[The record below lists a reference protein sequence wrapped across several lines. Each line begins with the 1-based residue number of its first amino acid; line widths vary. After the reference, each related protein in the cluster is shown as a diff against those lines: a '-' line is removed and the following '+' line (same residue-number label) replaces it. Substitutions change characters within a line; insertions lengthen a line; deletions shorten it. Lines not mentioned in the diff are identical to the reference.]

1 MCAAGR
7 HNSRCVTAGNK
18 LQNMTD
24 MDDIADIQRRLESL
38 IRYGTVAEVQATP
51 PRVRVRV
58 GQLLTTW
65 VRWVAL
71 RAATTSDWCPPVPGE
86 QCVLL
91 SPSGDMASAVALMG
105 LASDE
110 YPLPSDN
117 PDEWVRRF
125 PDGAIVRYH
134 HGTSALTVSGIKT
147 ATVHAADHVTVDCP
161 ESTFTGNV
169 TIKGTLT
176 VQGDALFKARATVQQ
191 LFSYLAGMSG
201 QGGSDG
207 GETSISGNIRHQKGE
222 LSSNGVVVHTH
233 THGGVEHG
241 NNTSGGPQ

>member
-1 MCAAGR
+1 MA
-7 HNSRCVTAGNK
+7 
-18 LQNMTD
+18 D
-24 MDDIADIQRRLESL
+24 MNETADINRRLESL
-38 IRYGTVAEVQATP
+38 IRYGTVADVQAKP
-51 PRVRVRV
+51 PRVRIQV
-58 GQLLTTW
+58 GQLKTTW
-65 VRWVAL
+65 VRWVAF

-125 PDGAIVRYH
+125 PDGAVVRYH
-134 HGTSALTVSGIKT
+134 HGDSALTVTGIKT
-147 ATVHAADHVTVDCP
+147 ATVQADEHVTVDCP

-169 TIKGTLT
+169 TIKGKLT
-176 VQGDALFKARATVQQ
+176 VMGDALFKAKATVQK

-207 GETSISGNIRHQKGE
+207 GETSITGTIRHTEGA
-222 LSSNGVVVHTH
+222 LSSNGVVLHTH

-241 NNTSGGPQ
+241 NDNTGGPQ

>member
-1 MCAAGR
+1 MA
-7 HNSRCVTAGNK
+7 
-18 LQNMTD
+18 D
-24 MDDIADIQRRLESL
+24 MNETADINRRLESL
-38 IRYGTVAEVQATP
+38 IRYGTVADVQAKP
-51 PRVRVRV
+51 PRVRIQV
-58 GQLLTTW
+58 GQLKTTW

-91 SPSGDMASAVALMG
+91 SPSGDMASAVALLG

-125 PDGAIVRYH
+125 PDGAVVRYH
-134 HGTSALTVSGIKT
+134 HANSALTVSGIKT
-147 ATVHAADHVTVDCP
+147 ATVQAAEHVTVDCP

-176 VQGDALFKARATVQQ
+176 VEK

-207 GETSISGNIRHQKGE
+207 GETSITGNIRHTEGT
-222 LSSNGVVVHTH
+222 LSSNGVVLHTH
-233 THGGVEHG
+233 THSGVERG
-241 NNTSGGPQ
+241 NDNTGGPQ

>member
-1 MCAAGR
+1 MA
-7 HNSRCVTAGNK
+7 
-18 LQNMTD
+18 D
-24 MDDIADIQRRLESL
+24 MNETADINRRLESL
-38 IRYGTVAEVQATP
+38 IRYGTVAEVQAKP
-51 PRVRVRV
+51 PRVRIQA
-58 GQLLTTW
+58 GQMKTTW

-125 PDGAIVRYH
+125 PDGAVVRYH
-134 HGTSALTVSGIKT
+134 HGDNALTVTGIKT
-147 ATVHAADHVTVDCP
+147 ATVQAAEHVTVDCP
-161 ESTFTGNV
+161 QTTFTGNV

-176 VQGDALFKARATVQQ
+176 VLGNALFKARATVQK
-191 LFSYLAGMSG
+191 LFSYLAGMAG
-201 QGGSDG
+201 KNGDAG
-207 GETSISGNIRHQKGE
+207 GETTIEGTIRHTNGE
-222 LSSNGVVVHTH
+222 LSSNGVVLDRHD
-233 THGGVEHG
+233 HGEVERG
-241 NNTSGGPQ
+241 NDRTGGPR